1 MGQGVSKDH
10 KTAYLQTWSK
20 VKTAIQSSAGAPELI
35 TAVETWFQKYTSD
48 GATID
53 TYASKTTSTLV
64 ESIEAAGMYKNINDC
79 YKTILEKEKLLRGTD
94 PGLEMFRQFR
104 KNILYE
110 MNWELGEKVSKIKRQ
125 APKLPT
131 PAYIPLP
138 TPPSGVSVLQ
148 AKLDALK
155 RKGGR
160 RKTRSKRR
168 HHKKTLKH

>member
-1 MGQGVSKDH
+1 
-10 KTAYLQTWSK
+10 
-20 VKTAIQSSAGAPELI
+20 
-35 TAVETWFQKYTSD
+35 
-48 GATID
+48 
-53 TYASKTTSTLV
+53 
-64 ESIEAAGMYKNINDC
+64 
-79 YKTILEKEKLLRGTD
+79 
-94 PGLEMFRQFR
+94 
-104 KNILYE
+104 

-155 RKGGR
+155 NKGGR

-168 HHKKTLKH
+168 NHKKSRKH